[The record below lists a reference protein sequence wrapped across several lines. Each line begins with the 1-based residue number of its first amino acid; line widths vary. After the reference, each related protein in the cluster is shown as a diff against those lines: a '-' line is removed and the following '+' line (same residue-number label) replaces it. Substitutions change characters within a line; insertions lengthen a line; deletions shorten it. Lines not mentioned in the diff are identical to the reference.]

1 MEIHQ
6 RKLNVFPTVTKSS
19 KECIGSGEVK
29 EDLTS
34 YRRDAGTEG
43 GGNGDTRK
51 IKKNQSVTGGLNE
64 YYDRGVSTISAK
76 NRYGGYDDMV
86 RGGGGGGITKSEI
99 AGIRYEKIE
108 GKSGKNVEGIS
119 DTRHNIRTDEKK
131 GDSSNEFEDIFD
143 SILRCCFE
151 WELSEPYNKKNYS
164 EYFKSYYPRDKR
176 ARTSYAKAFEDFNNN
191 ENFNRNIY
199 SGGLLVYN
207 SYDSE
212 TIIEKSGRTYRDS
225 DSSVVGVKAGS
236 AGVSEADE
244 GFDNSCEKDYL
255 AEKFT
260 SDYYR
265 KEPNSSSKVTLVSRD
280 LSIQPETSERLNR
293 DFICLDIDLNT
304 RNGNV
309 GKFSYD
315 DDSYDEDDG
324 MPIFTK
330 LSGTFNTKNS
340 SSSLLEKLKANRYGA
355 SNVLEID
362 DSDFLEASDNSDEVP
377 SIFKSFEGV
386 SNKIMFNRDAGSDG
400 SINILGEANK
410 GDRAIQIGNLERS
423 KYSDIMVG
431 KSNWSTNC
439 ALDLLNDINRKAFKS
454 FEQDSKNH
462 LGKPGTDEYL
472 GMNVSQYSFMSAL
485 SNSTGTTAAIFANE
499 AGQNWTNAEKSESVE
514 LKYINSGSSSY
525 NKNLDRYYR
534 PGGNYD
540 SLLKLES
547 KMHERL
553 GGSKNMVD
561 GDQLESKKSGVGKFL
576 KKTGNYLKTRSSIIF
591 NKQQEDT
598 DSDIFNCDKGVAKN
612 RKSRVLNNFRS
623 SIDFSKVIRSDWE
636 KTNIEPTKSLRKG
649 HKSML
654 NFNKFKSDAN
664 INFKKEKLV
673 EGRSGI
679 VKSLFKIINIK

>member
-1 MEIHQ
+1 METHQ
-6 RKLNVFPTVTKSS
+6 RKLNVFATVNKSS
-19 KECIGSGEVK
+19 KECIGSGEMK
-29 EDLTS
+29 DSLAS
-34 YRRDAGTEG
+34 YRRDTGTEG
-43 GGNGDTRK
+43 EENGDRGK
-51 IKKNQSVTGGLNE
+51 INKYQSVAGGLNE
-64 YYDRGVSTISAK
+64 YYDRGVSTVSAK
-76 NRYGGYDDMV
+76 SRYGGYDDVV
-86 RGGGGGGITKSEI
+86 RGGGGGGITKAEK
-99 AGIRYEKIE
+99 AGIRNEKVQ
-108 GKSGKNVEGIS
+108 GKSGENVEGINDS
-119 DTRHNIRTDEKK
+119 NHNIQTDKNECR
-131 GDSSNEFEDIFD
+131 SSNEFEDIFE

-151 WELSEPYNKKNYS
+151 WELGEAYSKKNYS

-176 ARTSYAKAFEDFNNN
+176 ARTSYAKAFEDFNNSDN
-191 ENFNRNIY
+191 IKRNIY

-207 SYDSE
+207 SYDAE
-212 TIIEKSGRTYRDS
+212 TIVEKNGRTYRDCH
-225 DSSVVGVKAGS
+225 SSVIGTKAGS
-236 AGVSEADE
+236 ARDSIADE
-244 GFDNSCEKDYL
+244 GFDNCNGKEYL
-255 AEKFT
+255 VERFT
-260 SDYYR
+260 SGYYR

-280 LSIQPETSERLNR
+280 LSIQPETSESSNR
-293 DFICLDIDLNT
+293 DFICLDIDLNA

-315 DDSYDEDDG
+315 DDSYDDDDD

-330 LSGTFNTKNS
+330 HSGTFNTKNS
-340 SSSLLEKLKANRYGA
+340 GSSLLDKLKANSYGT
-355 SNVLEID
+355 SNILEID
-362 DSDFLEASDNSDEVP
+362 DSDFLEASDNNDEVP
-377 SIFKSFEGV
+377 SIFKNFEEV
-386 SNKIMFNRDAGSDG
+386 NSKILYNRDAGSDD
-400 SINILGEANK
+400 SINILAEARNVDK
-410 GDRAIQIGNLERS
+410 AIQIGNLEKT
-423 KYSDIMVG
+423 KYSDNMVG

-485 SNSTGTTAAIFANE
+485 SNSTGTTAPIFASE
-499 AGQNWTNAEKSESVE
+499 VGQNWAGGEKTEAVE
-514 LKYINSGSSSY
+514 LKYVNSGSSSY
-525 NKNLDRYYR
+525 NKKINRYYR

-553 GGSKNMVD
+553 GGSKNIVD
-561 GDQLESKKSGVGKFL
+561 GDLMESKKSGVGKFL
-576 KKTGNYLKTRSSIIF
+576 KKTGNYLKTRGSIIF

-598 DSDIFNCDKGVAKN
+598 DSDIFNGDKGVVKN
-612 RKSRVLNNFRS
+612 RKSRVLSNFRS

-636 KTNIEPTKSLRKG
+636 KTDIEPTKSLRKG

-673 EGRSGI
+673 DGRSGI